1 MISQECKGEA
11 AKLLVED
18 LKFSNNFEYINTLLN
33 ETDEMMSICMLK
45 DNYPA
50 QNYPEIGIAI
60 NKLKIEGTSLQLFEI
75 INIRQVLEQAK
86 SLKHFFKLDE
96 KNQYPFLNKIVNQIS
111 FPNYLYDRINSV
123 VSKNG

>member
-1 MISQECKGEA
+1 MIYPDNFEQKIGFDKIKQMISQECKGEA

-60 NKLKIEGTSLQLFEI
+60 NKLKIEGTSLQLF
-75 INIRQVLEQAK
+75 
-86 SLKHFFKLDE
+86 KLSILD
-96 KNQYPFLNKIVNQIS
+96 KFL
-111 FPNYLYDRINSV
+111 
-123 VSKNG
+123 SKQNH